1 MDCISVLY
9 IACCNVQLVYI
20 FLILCR
26 IIQIECMVSSCIFR
40 NLFCI
45 NGGVPLASTPQRR
58 FLFRNRI
65 STKRTAYLSYIL
77 LLFSS
82 PLPFSMF
89 ISYNMFWADRIE
101 YRASLFIWP
110 RRKPAVKIH
119 LLMNKCHVSRKN
131 LNGRKHFLNRKQRAQ
146 GHHIFHLYKC

>member
-1 MDCISVLY
+1 MHKRVIHCVLQCAITIHSPHIVSHNSDWMY
-9 IACCNVQLVYI
+9 G
-20 FLILCR
+20 
-26 IIQIECMVSSCIFR
+26 IIICIFR

-45 NGGVPLASTPQRR
+45 NGGVPLASTRQRR
-58 FLFRNRI
+58 FLFGNRI

-119 LLMNKCHVSRKN
+119 LLMNKRHVSQKD
-131 LNGRKHFLNRKQRAQ
+131 LNERKHFLKRR
-146 GHHIFHLYKC
+146 